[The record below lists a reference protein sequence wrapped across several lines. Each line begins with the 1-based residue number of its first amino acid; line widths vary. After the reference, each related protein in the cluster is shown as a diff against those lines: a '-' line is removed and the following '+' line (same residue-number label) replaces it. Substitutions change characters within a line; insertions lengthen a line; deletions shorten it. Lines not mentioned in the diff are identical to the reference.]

1 MNIAYVILPKENDKI
16 GTGSFTVKTTGDV
29 EISRDEIIDLLIENK
44 EITANE
50 LSEVAE
56 GKKIEIVLEVKEAQT
71 NELIETNTKGYKVG
85 KYLNITLYKSV
96 NGTNESIHEL
106 SKVMKVTIKVPEE
119 LINKDSKTKR
129 EYYIVRS
136 HNGKVDILETIYDE
150 KTNSLTFETD
160 KFSDYAIIY
169 KDKKE
174 LKTTVTTSINKSNTK
189 QTTKA
194 KTGDNANIIG
204 LMMLLVSS
212 MFVMVFVRKKE
223 N

>member
-1 MNIAYVILPKENDKI
+1 MSKELTDA
-16 GTGSFTVKTTGDV
+16 
-29 EISRDEIIDLLIENK
+29 IDNSK
-44 EITANE
+44 
-50 LSEVAE
+50 
-56 GKKIEIVLEVKEAQT
+56 
-71 NELIETNTKGYKVG
+71 
-85 KYLNITLYKSV
+85 LN
-96 NGTNESIHEL
+96 N
-106 SKVMKVTIKVPEE
+106 
-119 LINKDSKTKR
+119 
-129 EYYIVRS
+129 
-136 HNGKVDILETIYDE
+136 
-150 KTNSLTFETD
+150 
-160 KFSDYAIIY
+160 